1 MFLQRQFRV
10 LNYDETLSVSDE
22 TKKKIFE
29 TAETLNYKKRARKTS
44 GKIRFVQWFS
54 DPEELDDIY
63 YLSIRLGVEK
73 RAEELGFLLV
83 KESLTNLSQ
92 KDLMGQL
99 P

>member
-1 MFLQRQFRV
+1 MMKHYQLV
-10 LNYDETLSVSDE
+10 MK
-22 TKKKIFE
+22 KKKIFE
-29 TAETLNYKKRARKTS
+29 TAETLNYKSEPEKQAGKK
-44 GKIRFVQWFS
+44 KIRFVQWFS

-99 P
+99 PRKI